1 MCSSHHSAVSDLA
14 TNRRL
19 KYAVLLNCAF
29 VVLEFTAG
37 ILSGS
42 LALVTDSIHNAIDSV
57 TLLVAWLA
65 GRLAQRPP
73 DRWRTYG
80 YHRAPVL
87 AALLNGFVLLVVMV
101 VIGYHAVERFQEP
114 VQVHAGIVAITGLIG
129 IVANLGV
136 VMLLRQSQKRLHV
149 RAAYLHN
156 LTDAA
161 SSALVVVS
169 GALIYLTG
177 AYWVDLVLSLVIC
190 GLLGKSLLPT
200 LRDAVHILMEG
211 APEGADP
218 DRIKAAIMERFP
230 EVTDVHHIHVWL
242 TGDGMSALTCH
253 IVVRPDVTHERDHEL
268 VANVRGM
275 LKEDFDIAHPTIE
288 SEHESCETAKAC
300 DLERHE

>member
-1 MCSSHHSAVSDLA
+1 MCSSHQSTSSDLA

-29 VVLEFTAG
+29 VVLELAAG

-73 DRWRTYG
+73 DRLRTYG

-87 AALLNGFVLLVVMV
+87 AALVNGFVLIVVMV
-101 VIGYHAVERFQEP
+101 VIGYHAIERFHEP
-114 VQVHAGIVAITGLIG
+114 VKVQAGIVTITGLVG

-136 VMLLRQSQKRLHV
+136 VLLLRQSQSRLHV
-149 RAAYLHN
+149 RGAYLHN
-156 LTDAA
+156 LMDAA

-177 AYWVDLVLSLVIC
+177 AYWIDLVLSLVIC
-190 GLLGKSLLPT
+190 AMLGKSLLPT
-200 LRDAVHILMEG
+200 IRDAVHILMEG

-218 DRIKAAIMERFP
+218 VQIKAAIMERFP

-242 TGDGMSALTCH
+242 HGDGMSALTCH

-268 VANVRGM
+268 VAKVRAM
-275 LKEDFDIAHPTIE
+275 LKADFGIAHPTIE
-288 SEHESCETAKAC
+288 SEHTSCETATAC
-300 DLERHE
+300 DWEHRD